1 MEQLCKL
8 QDLLSLSHALT
19 YLWPFFSL
27 PCMCSGNAYISRS
40 FLKDIAPP
48 MADVMA
54 NEDDAAPNYR
64 HSILVSTVYLTGVF
78 CPPCQ
83 HTLEWVVRKCDLL

>member
-8 QDLLSLSHALT
+8 QDLLSSSHALT
-19 YLWPFFSL
+19 YLWACFSL

-48 MADVMA
+48 TADVMA
-54 NEDDAAPNYR
+54 SEDDAAPNYR
-64 HSILVSTVYLTGVF
+64 HSMLVSSAYLTVVS
-78 CPPCQ
+78 CP
-83 HTLEWVVRKCDLL
+83 